1 MFTKCS
7 FDEIE
12 NKFDYYRERD
22 CIKKLYEILSDRAT
36 EIINYEEKMI
46 PLTNKE
52 NKSYKEQKVC
62 LICQKK
68 FCYEEN
74 EKSKFELYHKVKDHC
89 HQTGTFRGA
98 AHSIYNLSYKLPKTI
113 PVVIHNGSTYDYYF
127 LIKELA
133 EEFKGQFKCLGEN
146 TEKYITFSV
155 PIKKEHDNDNDKTIT
170 YKLKF
175 IDTCRFMRSKLSDL
189 VDNLSE
195 INNKDCKTCMER
207 KNIKSECE
215 FIGLKNNRL
224 NYRCKECNG
233 TSNKSIND
241 LIEKFPRMHKFCNG
255 DLNKFVLLLRKGVY
269 PYEYM
274 DSWER
279 FNETS
284 LPNKKAFYSKLNL
297 EDITDKDHEHAQKVW
312 EVFEIKILVS
322 IMTCM
327 LKVIHY
333 CLQMYLKTLEI
344 SVLKY
349 MDLILLISCL
359 HQDQHGKLA

>member
-1 MFTKCS
+1 MIQLTDK
-7 FDEIE
+7 E
-12 NKFDYYRERD
+12 NNF
-22 CIKKLYEILSDRAT
+22 
-36 EIINYEEKMI
+36 YEEQEK
-46 PLTNKE
+46 
-52 NKSYKEQKVC
+52 C
-62 LICQKK
+62 HICQKE
-68 FCYEEN
+68 FCYDKN
-74 EKSKFELYHKVKDHC
+74 EKMKFKLYKKVRDHC
-89 HQTGTFRGA
+89 HYTGKFRGA
-98 AHSIYNLSYKLPKTI
+98 AHSICNLRYKVQREI
-113 PVVIHNGSTYDYYF
+113 PVKIHNGSKYDYHF
-127 LIKELA
+127 IIKELA
-133 EEFKGQFKCLGEN
+133 EEFKGQFECLGEN

-155 PIKKEHDNDNDKTIT
+155 PIKIEHDNDKTIT

-284 LPNKKAFYSKLNL
+284 LPPKKDFYSELTL
-297 EDITDKDHEHAQKVW
+297 EDISDKDYSHAQKV
-312 EVFEIKILVS
+312 FEKILCRNGWLS
-322 IMTCM
+322 LLLC
-327 LKVIHY
+327 
-333 CLQMYLKTLEI
+333 
-344 SVLKY
+344 SVW
-349 MDLILLISCL
+349 
-359 HQDQHGKLA
+359 